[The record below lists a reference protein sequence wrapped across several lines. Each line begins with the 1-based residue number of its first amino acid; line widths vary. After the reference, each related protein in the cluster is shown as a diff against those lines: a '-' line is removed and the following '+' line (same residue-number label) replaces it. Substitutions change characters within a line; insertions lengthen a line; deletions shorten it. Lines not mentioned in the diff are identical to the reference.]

1 MKTICQHPL
10 RERFDRFL
18 YSPAY
23 LLYMGALAILSNV
36 FCLERFVYPVLIL
49 TGVYV
54 CLFARDLLP
63 IFPIFACGYISP
75 SVGNNP
81 GANEQSIFSLSG
93 GFLYLAVLLLL
104 LVGSLIYRL
113 VKDPAFGG
121 KQFLQKRRILL
132 PGMLVLGIC
141 YAISGLTSGQ
151 WEKHGWQNL
160 LFAFIQLVAIAGLY
174 CLLSGAV
181 DWEKAPK
188 GYLFWTGICVGY
200 VLVAEL
206 INIYFVEDVIEN
218 GVVMRHYIVTGWG
231 HYNSMG
237 VLFAMVMP
245 LPFYLTRE
253 KRTAPFAYITAFI
266 LCTALVF
273 THSRASIVV
282 GLLLYIVCY
291 VYSLIRYPHT
301 RLLVVIHLLTVLLP
315 VAVVAL
321 FREELLQLCDL
332 LLKYGIGSPDRNI
345 FYTEGIK
352 QFLRFPVFGGSF
364 FPVDYWP
371 YAWATSESFL
381 TLFPPRWHNTL
392 VQLLATGGVTCLA
405 GYVLHRVQT
414 VKLFVKNR
422 TPEKL
427 LAGLSVL
434 ALLITSL
441 LDCHFFNVG
450 PVLIYSGI
458 LAFAEYQLG
467 KSQ

>member
-1 MKTICQHPL
+1 MKINCQHPL
-10 RERFDRFL
+10 RERINGFL

-23 LLYMGALAILSNV
+23 LVYMGALAVLANV
-36 FCLERFVYPVLIL
+36 FCLERFVYPILIL
-49 TGVYV
+49 TGVYI
-54 CLFARDLLP
+54 CLFARDFLP

-81 GANEQSIFSLSG
+81 GANEQSIFSVSG
-93 GFLYLAVLLLL
+93 GFLYLAALLFL

-113 VKDPAFGG
+113 VTDPNFGG
-121 KQFLQKRRILL
+121 KQFLQKKRVLL

-160 LFAFIQLVAIAGLY
+160 LFAFVQMVAIAGLY

-181 DWEKAPK
+181 DWEKAPV

-200 VLVAEL
+200 VLVIEL
-206 INIYFVEDVIEN
+206 ANIYLTGDVIED
-218 GVVMRHYIVTGWG
+218 GVVLRHFIVTGWG

-245 LPFYLTRE
+245 LPFYLAKE
-253 KRTAPFAYITAFI
+253 KRTAPFAYITAFVLLI
-266 LCTALVF
+266 ALVF

-282 GLLLYIVCY
+282 GLLLYIFCY
-291 VYSLIRYPHT
+291 VHSLVRYPHT
-301 RLLVVIHLLTVLLP
+301 RSLVVLHLATVLLP
-315 VAVVAL
+315 VATVAL
-321 FREELLQLCDL
+321 FWEELLQLSQL
-332 LLKYGIGSPDRNI
+332 LLKYGVESPDRNV

-352 QFLRFPVFGGSF
+352 QFLRFPIFGGSF
-364 FPVDYWP
+364 FPVDFAP

-414 VKLFVKNR
+414 VKLFVKDR

-467 KSQ
+467 KPQ